1 MPDTFV
7 KGMDAK
13 LYYHATATGAGVTLA
28 SMTEITNVRDVTINT
43 SAGEADTTTRGNSG
57 WRSTTPTLRELTI
70 EFEMQHQ
77 PGDVA
82 FETIRDAYLAGTAIE
97 LCALTGPEGVENP
110 NSEGPKGTF
119 VITNFSRSEPLEE
132 SVSVSVT
139 AKLQTFDEWIDDG
152 VGTGS

>member
-1 MPDTFV
+1 MPDVFV

-13 LYYHATATGAGVTLA
+13 LYYHATAGTALA
-28 SMTEITNVRDVTINT
+28 SMTEIDNVRDVTVNT

-77 PGDVA
+77 PGDAA
-82 FETIRDAYLAGTAIE
+82 FETIRDAYLAGTTIE
-97 LCALTGPEGVENP
+97 LCALTGAVAVAD
-110 NSEGPKGTF
+110 SEGPKGTF

-132 SVSVSVT
+132 SVSYSVT
-139 AKLQTFDEWIDDG
+139 AKLQTFDEWIEDG
-152 VGTGS
+152 VEAGS

>member
-13 LYYHATATGAGVTLA
+13 LYYHATAGTALA
-28 SMTEITNVRDVTINT
+28 SMTEITNVRDVTVNT

-70 EFEMQHQ
+70 EFEMQHN
-77 PGDVA
+77 PEDATA
-82 FETIRDAYLAGTAIE
+82 FEVIRDAYLAGTTIE
-97 LCALTGPEGVENP
+97 LCALTGAVAVA
-110 NSEGPKGTF
+110 NSEGPKGSF

-132 SVSVSVT
+132 SVSYSVT
-139 AKLQTFDEWIDDG
+139 AKLQTFDEWIEDG
-152 VGTGS
+152 EEAAS